1 MGPSHLTSKVNVSL
15 NLVWDFSRSR
25 GDSGDPMERYTVHFE
40 VFVRKIPGAPW
51 SLLLATEDR
60 AGAVKAA
67 NEAMNERRVAAAKVT
82 KETLDEETK
91 EFRAVEILKL
101 GAAGV
106 AVKSRPTVEAQP
118 LCVTPQDLYT
128 LHARERIGR
137 LLETWLER
145 NNATPFELLHR
156 PDLVDR
162 LESSGV
168 DLQNAVQ
175 KISIPEAHARNRSVH
190 EIKRIFQTLIDRTV
204 ARLTEDSRKGVLP
217 NLAKEGFAAAAER
230 VVSDPERVY
239 LLGAGVAA
247 AIAPA
252 KSWAEKVERLMD
264 LADAA
269 PKQGP
274 ARGLAFMVLQQ
285 PLAEILET
293 KPGMIDIM
301 GGGRHLGGALAA
313 MTRLAAYESVD
324 RLMKLEPSVAKVM
337 PQLSPLALRLAML
350 LGSEAFQDTRAAVGR
365 RILRELT
372 GGRRLCP
379 GDAAGE
385 IDMLRALG
393 MSLTAASGK
402 LLPLEEVQSAFTNR
416 SRTLVTGDFV
426 EAYLVQKST
435 AGGEFEAL
443 VWLTENVIGA
453 ANKRQAGGWLKSTA
467 NSLRFIKEMESPDES
482 PTKRLA
488 RLAAL
493 QRSAARCGLAPEDS
507 LPIQEKLGEIGGE
520 IEARARITQTLAR
533 AEAPILQRLTWLLK
547 MAGGETSPSGPAA
560 KRARV
565 EAMTLVKQGGIHTA
579 LTSEPGQVE
588 TFRDLVQQAGL
599 AA

>member
-1 MGPSHLTSKVNVSL
+1 M
-15 NLVWDFSRSR
+15 D
-25 GDSGDPMERYTVHFE
+25 RYTVHFE
-40 VFVRKIPGAPW
+40 VFVRKIPGEPW

-67 NEAMNERRVAAAKVT
+67 NEAMAERRVAAAKVT
-82 KETLDEETK
+82 KETLDEETN
-91 EFRAVEILKL
+91 EYRAVEILKL
-101 GAAGV
+101 GSAEVGA
-106 AVKSRPTVEAQP
+106 KSRPTIEAQP

-156 PDLVDR
+156 PDLVER

-168 DLQNAVQ
+168 DLQHAVQ
-175 KISIPEAHARNRSVH
+175 KISIPEAHARNKSVH
-190 EIKRIFQTLIDRTV
+190 ELMRDFQSLIDRTV
-204 ARLTEDSRKGVLP
+204 ARLVQDARKGILP
-217 NLAKEGFAAAAER
+217 NLKKEGFAGAAER

-247 AIAPA
+247 EIAPA
-252 KSWAEKVERLMD
+252 KTWSEKVERLMD

-269 PKQGP
+269 PRQGP

-293 KPGMIDIM
+293 KPGMVEIM

-324 RLMKLEPSVAKVM
+324 RLIRLEASVAKVM

-365 RILRELT
+365 RILRELN

-385 IDMLRALG
+385 IDLLRALG
-393 MSLTAASGK
+393 MSLTAAAGK
-402 LLPLEEVQSAFTNR
+402 LLPLDDVQSAFTNR

-426 EAYLVQKST
+426 EAYLGHKAT
-435 AGGEFEAL
+435 AGAEFEAL
-443 VWLTENVIGA
+443 IWLTENVIGA
-453 ANKRQAGGWLKSTA
+453 VNKRQAGAWLKATA
-467 NSLRFIKEMESPDES
+467 NSLRFAKEMESPDET

-493 QRSAARCGLAPEDS
+493 QRSAARCGLSPEDS

-520 IEARARITQTLAR
+520 IEARARLTQTLAR
-533 AEAPILQRLTWLLK
+533 ADAPILQRLTWLLK

-560 KRARV
+560 KRARL
-565 EAMTLVKQGGIHTA
+565 EAMALVKQGGIHTA
-579 LTSEPGQVE
+579 LTAEPGQVE
-588 TFRDLVQQAGL
+588 TFRDLIQQAGL

>member
-1 MGPSHLTSKVNVSL
+1 M
-15 NLVWDFSRSR
+15 D
-25 GDSGDPMERYTVHFE
+25 RYNVHFE

-60 AGAVKAA
+60 GGAVKVA
-67 NEAMNERRVAAAKVT
+67 NEAMAERRVAAAKVT
-82 KETLDEETK
+82 KETLDEETN
-91 EFRAVEILKL
+91 EYRAVEILKL

-106 AVKSRPTVEAQP
+106 AAKSRPTVEAQP

-128 LHARERIGR
+128 LHARERISR
-137 LLETWLER
+137 LLEIWLER

-162 LESSGV
+162 LESSGL
-168 DLQNAVQ
+168 DLQHAIQ
-175 KISIPEAHARNRSVH
+175 KVSIPEAQARNRSVH
-190 EIKRIFQTLIDRTV
+190 EMMRTFQALIDRTV
-204 ARLTEDSRKGVLP
+204 VRLMHDAQKGVLP
-217 NLAKEGFAAAAER
+217 NLAKEGFAAVAER
-230 VVSDPERVY
+230 VVSDPERAY

-247 AIAPA
+247 EIAPA
-252 KSWAEKVERLMD
+252 KTWSEKVERLMD

-324 RLMKLEPSVAKVM
+324 RLMKVEASVAKVM

-350 LGSEAFQDTRAAVGR
+350 LGSEAFQDTRAAIGR

-385 IDMLRALG
+385 IDLLRALG

-402 LLPLEEVQSAFTNR
+402 LLPLEEVQSAFTTR
-416 SRTLVTGDFV
+416 SKTLVTGDFV
-426 EAYLVQKST
+426 EAYLVHKTT

-467 NSLRFIKEMESPDES
+467 NSLRFNKEMEAPEES

-488 RLAAL
+488 RLAAM
-493 QRSAARCGLAPEDS
+493 QRSAARCGLSPEDS

-520 IEARARITQTLAR
+520 IEARAKLTQTLAR

-547 MAGGETSPSGPAA
+547 MAGGDTAPSGPAA

-565 EAMTLVKQGGIHTA
+565 EAMTLVKQGDIHTA
-579 LTSEPGQVE
+579 LTAEPEQVE
-588 TFRDLVQQAGL
+588 TFRDLIQRSGL